1 MTMKVQVL
9 KKAFY
14 AVVFIA
20 FMATFTSCNKGYGC
34 PNNFKI
40 EKAVVKAATS
50 AATAAVKT
58 IAK

>member
-14 AVVFIA
+14 LVVFIA
-20 FMATFTSCNKGYGC
+20 TVSTFTSCNKGYGC

-40 EKAVVKAATS
+40 EKVAVKAAQ
-50 AATAAVKT
+50 AAVKT
-58 IAK
+58 IVTK